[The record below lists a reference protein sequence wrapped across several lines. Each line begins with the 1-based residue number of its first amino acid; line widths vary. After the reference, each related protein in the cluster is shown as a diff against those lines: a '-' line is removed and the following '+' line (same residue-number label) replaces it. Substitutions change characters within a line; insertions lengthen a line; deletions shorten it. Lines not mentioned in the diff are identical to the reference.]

1 MRQHSRL
8 TFRHVKRVEITE
20 LPGGDF
26 LGVVGDFSIGGL
38 RLLGSQQL
46 EVGASYRLCLHV
58 PAHNERIREI
68 KVAVVCQWS
77 RKGVRADA
85 WESGF
90 ALETPSPAFAAMV
103 AEQAPRRRR

>member
-20 LPGGDF
+20 LPSGDF

-38 RLLGSQQL
+38 RLVGSQPL

-68 KVAVVCQWS
+68 NVAVICQWS
-77 RKGVRADA
+77 RKGTRPGT
-85 WESGF
+85 WENGF
-90 ALETPSPAFAAMV
+90 ALESPSPAFTAMV